1 MILKIFPTK
10 EQSSI
15 EIRIEIT
22 KEKVLIFNGELR
34 KEKIFQLD
42 ISQNEQNSFYIIE
55 CYNVQRDT
63 FILNN
68 QQESLNYDILY
79 NNDLTNGILN
89 ETNYQI
95 ININEFYDVLE
106 PYEIIHVKF
115 KKKGNLILRFFPKRN
130 ELLIIYIFHRIH

>member
-1 MILKIFPTK
+1 MNKSIYIPKKYLYIDKWNHKRPLLKILRAWNKTINPNVEDISNIIEQSKYIFNSIEYNIYEHYFYLILKIFPTK

-55 CYNVQRDT
+55 
-63 FILNN
+63 
-68 QQESLNYDILY
+68 
-79 NNDLTNGILN
+79 
-89 ETNYQI
+89 
-95 ININEFYDVLE
+95 
-106 PYEIIHVKF
+106 
-115 KKKGNLILRFFPKRN
+115 
-130 ELLIIYIFHRIH
+130 